1 MPPQIKP
8 RWKDWMRDFID
19 GVERELRPSCPS
31 KSRTDLER
39 FLNRLDEKRFRGGQK
54 RFGQELE
61 DLLQSDRFLRRA
73 TGRYFA
79 REVPAAIEA
88 ALVASERAQAVLAK
102 YKRKKAASKKSR
114 EFLM

>member
-1 MPPQIKP
+1 
-8 RWKDWMRDFID
+8 MRDFID

-88 ALVASERAQAVLAK
+88 ALVASERAQADLQSING
-102 YKRKKAASKKSR
+102 RKPPAR
-114 EFLM
+114 NHENF